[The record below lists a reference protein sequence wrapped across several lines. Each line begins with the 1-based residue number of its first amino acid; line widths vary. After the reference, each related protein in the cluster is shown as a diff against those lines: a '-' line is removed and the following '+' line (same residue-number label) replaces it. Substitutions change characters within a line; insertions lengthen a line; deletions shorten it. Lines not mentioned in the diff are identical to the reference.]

1 MPVLVAYCVV
11 LMVWS
16 TTPLAISWSASGW
29 LPAWSAMGRM
39 LIAACLGYPLLRMM
53 GLKMDLSR
61 GALRS
66 YSAAALG
73 IWGGM
78 YFAYL
83 SAAWLPSGIMS
94 LLFGLAP
101 LLSGL
106 YARWWLKSAPLDK
119 LQWMGFALAL
129 SGLAVAVSDSLA
141 LPPGSWKGVLTMLLA
156 VNCFA
161 ASGVLVQRERAGLH
175 PLVQTEGALLVSLPL
190 YLVCALIVD
199 GVPQAL
205 PEGRPMAAI
214 LYLGIFGSL
223 IGYLCYYF
231 VLSRLSA
238 STVALATLI
247 TPIFAMSLG
256 AVLNDELISSR
267 VLAGAL
273 LIVIGLCAY
282 LFGPQWRARLASRR
296 LSQG

>member
-39 LIAACLGYPLLRMM
+39 LIAACIGYPLLRVM
-53 GLKMDLSR
+53 GLKMDFSV
-61 GALRS
+61 AAMRS
-66 YSAAALG
+66 YIAAALG

-78 YFAYL
+78 YFAYI
-83 SAAWLPSGIMS
+83 AAGWLPSGIMS

-119 LQWMGFALAL
+119 LQWLGFVLAL
-129 SGLAVAVSDSLA
+129 GGLAVAVSDSLA

-190 YLVCALIVD
+190 YFICALVVD
-199 GVPQAL
+199 GVPAAL
-205 PEGRPMAAI
+205 PVGRPLGAI
-214 LYLGIFGSL
+214 LYLGVFGSL

-256 AVLNDELISSR
+256 ATLNGELISSR
-267 VLAGAL
+267 VLSGAL
-273 LIVIGLCAY
+273 LIVVGLCAY
-282 LFGPQWRARLASRR
+282 LFGPQWRSRL
-296 LSQG
+296 QGGRITRS